1 MNFKVENIT
10 KKYGKN
16 IILNK
21 FSYSFNS
28 GLYLLTGINGIGKS
42 TLLKIIAK
50 VIYPSNL
57 NYKIDREKVA
67 YLCEKMELS
76 NINSYTFL
84 KEISK
89 LNKVDVNVKMLMNK
103 WKIPRRNI
111 MNLSKGNKQ
120 KVSLLMMVL
129 LEANIY
135 LFDEPTDA
143 LDSFAK
149 DLFVE
154 YISSLLDKEKIVI
167 ICTHDKECF
176 INLKYEEIKLGC
188 LD

>member
-1 MNFKVENIT
+1 MKFEICNIT

-16 IILNK
+16 VVLNN
-21 FSYSFNS
+21 FSYSFES
-28 GLYLLTGINGIGKS
+28 GLYLLTGVNGIGKS

-57 NYKIDREKVA
+57 NFRIERLKVA
-67 YLCEKMELS
+67 YLCEKTELS
-76 NINSYTFL
+76 NIGVYSFL
-84 KEISK
+84 QSISK
-89 LNKVDVNVKMLMNK
+89 LSRVKINIKELIKK

-120 KVSLLMMVL
+120 KVAILMMIL
-129 LEANIY
+129 TYADLY

-143 LDSFAK
+143 LDTDAK
-149 DLFVE
+149 KLFIE
-154 YISSLLDKEKIVI
+154 YINELLLQGKIVI
-167 ICTHDKECF
+167 ISTHDKECF
-176 INLKYEEIKLGC
+176 KEMKYEELKLEC